1 MNNLYSPSY
10 VKGIFK
16 KYNFHYKKKLGQ
28 NFLIDK
34 NINENIIEAA
44 SINDKDIVIEIGP
57 GLGNLTQL
65 LCEKA
70 KKVIS
75 IEIDKDFKRI
85 HNDILNYDNLE
96 IIYDDFMEINL
107 NEILEPYDKKEI
119 KVVAN
124 LPYYITTPIIMKL
137 LEEKY
142 PINKIV
148 VMIQKEVAERF
159 ASTPGGK
166 EYGAITLA
174 INYYSETHY
183 AFTVSPDVFI
193 PKPKVSSAVVV
204 FDVLDKPKYSVYSEE
219 ILFKVI
225 KGAFAKRRKT
235 FVNSL
240 SSTFPEFDKEIIV
253 DSLENFN
260 LNKAIRGEK
269 LSLEEF
275 VKISNFLME
284 RIHWFI
290 KIILI

>member
-10 VKGIFK
+10 VKDIFK
-16 KYNFHYKKKLGQ
+16 KYKFYYKKKLGQ

-34 NINENIIEAA
+34 NINEKIIEAA
-44 SINDKDIVIEIGP
+44 SINKDDVVIEIGP

-65 LCEKA
+65 LCKEA

-75 IEIDKDFKRI
+75 IEIDKDFKKI
-85 HNDILNYDNLE
+85 HEDILNYDNLE

-107 NEILEPYDKKEI
+107 NKILEPYDKKEI

-166 EYGAITLA
+166 EYGAITLT

-183 AFTVSPDVFI
+183 AFTVPPEVFI

-204 FDVLDKPKYSVYSEE
+204 FDILDKPKYSVYSEE

-240 SSTFPEFDKEIIV
+240 SSTFPEFDKEIIL
-253 DSLENFN
+253 DSLKNFN
-260 LNKAIRGEK
+260 LNIAIRGEK

-284 RIHWFI
+284 RMH
-290 KIILI
+290 

>member
-10 VKGIFK
+10 VKDIFK
-16 KYNFHYKKKLGQ
+16 KYKFYYKKKLGQ

-34 NINENIIEAA
+34 NINEKIIEAA
-44 SINDKDIVIEIGP
+44 SINKDDVVIEIGP

-65 LCEKA
+65 LCKEA

-75 IEIDKDFKRI
+75 IEIDKDFKKI
-85 HNDILNYDNLE
+85 HEDILNYDNLE

-107 NEILEPYDKKEI
+107 NKILEPYDKKEI

-166 EYGAITLA
+166 EYGAITLT

-183 AFTVSPDVFI
+183 AFTVSPEVFI

-240 SSTFPEFDKEIIV
+240 SSTFPEFDKEIIL
-253 DSLENFN
+253 DSLKNFN
-260 LNKAIRGEK
+260 LNIAIRGEK

-284 RIHWFI
+284 RMHWFI

>member
-1 MNNLYSPSY
+1 MDKLYSPIY
-10 VKGIFK
+10 VKKIFK

-34 NINENIIEAA
+34 NINDKIVEASNI
-44 SINDKDIVIEIGP
+44 NKDDLVIEIGP
-57 GLGNLTQL
+57 GLGNLTQVI
-65 LCEKA
+65 CQKA

-75 IEIDKDFKRI
+75 IEIDKDFKEI
-85 HNDILNYDNLE
+85 HDDYLNYDNLE
-96 IIYDDFMEINL
+96 IIYDDFMNTDLKELIKG
-107 NEILEPYDKKEI
+107 YDRKNV

-142 PINKIV
+142 PISKIV

-159 ASTPGGK
+159 ASSPGSK
-166 EYGAITLA
+166 DYGAVTLA
-174 INYYSETHY
+174 INYYTKTTY
-183 AFTVSPDVFI
+183 AFTVPSSVFL

-204 FDVLDKPKYSVYSEE
+204 FDVLEKPEYKVESEE

-240 SSTFPEFDKEIIV
+240 SSTYPEFKKEMIV
-253 DSLENFN
+253 DALEEFDF
-260 LNKAIRGEK
+260 NKAIRGEK
-269 LSLEEF
+269 LSLENF
-275 VKISNFLME
+275 VEISNYLIK
-284 RIHWFI
+284 RID
-290 KIILI
+290 

>member
-10 VKGIFK
+10 VKDIFK
-16 KYNFHYKKKLGQ
+16 KYKFYYKKKLGQ

-34 NINENIIEAA
+34 NINEKIIEAA
-44 SINDKDIVIEIGP
+44 SINKDDVVIEIGP

-65 LCEKA
+65 LCKEA

-75 IEIDKDFKRI
+75 IEIDKDFKKI
-85 HNDILNYDNLE
+85 HEDILNYDNLE

-107 NEILEPYDKKEI
+107 NKILEPYDKKEI

-166 EYGAITLA
+166 EYGAITLT

-183 AFTVSPDVFI
+183 AFTVSPEVFI

-240 SSTFPEFDKEIIV
+240 SSTFPEFDKEIIL
-253 DSLENFN
+253 DSLKNFN
-260 LNKAIRGEK
+260 LNIAIRGEK

-284 RIHWFI
+284 RMH
-290 KIILI
+290 

>member
-1 MNNLYSPSY
+1 MLMNNLYSPSY
-10 VKGIFK
+10 VKDIFK
-16 KYNFHYKKKLGQ
+16 KYKFYYKKKLGQ

-34 NINENIIEAA
+34 NINEKIIEAA
-44 SINDKDIVIEIGP
+44 SINKDDVVIEIGP

-65 LCEKA
+65 LCKEA

-75 IEIDKDFKRI
+75 IEIDKDFKKI
-85 HNDILNYDNLE
+85 HEDILNYDNLE

-107 NEILEPYDKKEI
+107 NKILEPYDKKEI

-166 EYGAITLA
+166 EYGAITLT

-183 AFTVSPDVFI
+183 AFTVSPEVFI

-240 SSTFPEFDKEIIV
+240 SSTFPEFDKEIIL
-253 DSLENFN
+253 DSLKNFN
-260 LNKAIRGEK
+260 LNIAIRGEK

-284 RIHWFI
+284 RMH
-290 KIILI
+290 